1 VTGYAVDMTE
11 SSEQEAPK
19 LGTPTD
25 SDVGEQAVD
34 DAHVDGEDIPSPS
47 GDIAEA
53 EKTMDTPD
61 QLGGTGG
68 EQAGGAG

>member
-1 VTGYAVDMTE
+1 MTE
-11 SSEQEAPK
+11 SSEQPAPS

-25 SDVGEQAVD
+25 TPVGT
-34 DAHVDGEDIPSPS
+34 DASESPS
-47 GDIAEA
+47 SERSSTVDEPTEA

-61 QLGGTGG
+61 ELGGTGG